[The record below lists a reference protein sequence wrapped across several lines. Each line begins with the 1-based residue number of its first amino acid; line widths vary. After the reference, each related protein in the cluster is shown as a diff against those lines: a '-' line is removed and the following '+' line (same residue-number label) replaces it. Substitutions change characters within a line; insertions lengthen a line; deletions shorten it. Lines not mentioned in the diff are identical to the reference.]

1 MDARTPFPAGM
12 DRALAGEPASPLLAD
27 ALADDA
33 LTVARESGHLAV
45 LRSSSLCAA
54 VFDGHD
60 RLIHAT
66 AGWEAAGVALDFDLL
81 RAAPAGQPI
90 TSSVEADMPPL
101 LLRATPAMARGWALP
116 DAVLAALAWPD
127 AAMLVLAVQPLAAQ
141 DALDAAGHALGLTA
155 QQGRVLAA
163 VLKTGSIRSA
173 AAALDIGYDTARGAV
188 SDAMARVGVP
198 RLPALLDRLTMLALG
213 IWPQGDADQ
222 ATLLADML
230 GLSERQAHLALALAL
245 GQTRAEAAAA
255 IGISEAVAKKEIDQ
269 IFAITG
275 VGSVAALVRR
285 LAEAR
290 ALAMLSRSAGGV
302 VWAEEGLVPLRFVA
316 RPDGSRIAVSD
327 HGPASAPPVLVVH
340 SSMTTRH
347 VAAPLLRAL
356 QGAGYRVLSIDRPG
370 FGLSDMVEAP
380 CPFEAAVDDF
390 AIVLDAL
397 KIARISIVTRGAA
410 QFVLAAGRRLPE
422 RLDKVV
428 LINPDP
434 PSAHS
439 GDVGGVVSVIKTLFL
454 KNPLMV
460 KGFARLL
467 ASQYTPDKAA
477 TIIRRSVESSPPDRY
492 FMADPANVADYY
504 RASRASTTGRIA
516 GYIAEQLAFATRA
529 ADAPLPATKGWTV
542 LLGEHDMIHDPAQT
556 AAYWRQVLPDA
567 AHLEVAGAGRFLALT
582 HTPKVLA
589 ALAGL
594 STTD

>member
-1 MDARTPFPAGM
+1 
-12 DRALAGEPASPLLAD
+12 
-27 ALADDA
+27 
-33 LTVARESGHLAV
+33 
-45 LRSSSLCAA
+45 
-54 VFDGHD
+54 
-60 RLIHAT
+60 
-66 AGWEAAGVALDFDLL
+66 
-81 RAAPAGQPI
+81 
-90 TSSVEADMPPL
+90 
-101 LLRATPAMARGWALP
+101 
-116 DAVLAALAWPD
+116 
-127 AAMLVLAVQPLAAQ
+127 
-141 DALDAAGHALGLTA
+141 
-155 QQGRVLAA
+155 
-163 VLKTGSIRSA
+163 
-173 AAALDIGYDTARGAV
+173 
-188 SDAMARVGVP
+188 
-198 RLPALLDRLTMLALG
+198 
-213 IWPQGDADQ
+213 
-222 ATLLADML
+222 
-230 GLSERQAHLALALAL
+230 
-245 GQTRAEAAAA
+245 
-255 IGISEAVAKKEIDQ
+255 
-269 IFAITG
+269 
-275 VGSVAALVRR
+275 
-285 LAEAR
+285 
-290 ALAMLSRSAGGV
+290 
-302 VWAEEGLVPLRFVA
+302 
-316 RPDGSRIAVSD
+316 
-327 HGPASAPPVLVVH
+327 
-340 SSMTTRH
+340 
-347 VAAPLLRAL
+347 LRAL